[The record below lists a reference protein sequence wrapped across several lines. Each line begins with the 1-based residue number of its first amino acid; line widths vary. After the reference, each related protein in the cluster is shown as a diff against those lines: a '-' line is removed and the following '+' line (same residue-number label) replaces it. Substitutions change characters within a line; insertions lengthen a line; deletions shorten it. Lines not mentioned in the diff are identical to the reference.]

1 MRSRRRADEDLSKKV
16 FAYFTT
22 EEYKAVQKAAKLE
35 RRSLSSFVALAAL
48 DAARSAFRK
57 PHRNLPLQATH
68 WPTAQTC
75 FFFLVPQT
83 RALKKQALRSS
94 R

>member
-1 MRSRRRADEDLSKKV
+1 VKRTEPMRSRRRADEDLSKKV

-48 DAARSAFRK
+48 DAARSALRK
-57 PHRNLPLQATH
+57 A
-68 WPTAQTC
+68 
-75 FFFLVPQT
+75 
-83 RALKKQALRSS
+83 SS
-94 R
+94 